1 VHAFTSGGPGRL
13 KQVLIACAGKVRPV
27 VDSTFELDDALQAY
41 ERLMTNRAR
50 GKVIVSIDKNA

>member
-1 VHAFTSGGPGRL
+1 VHAFTSGGSSHFKR
-13 KQVLIACAGKVRPV
+13 VLIDHKGKVRPV